1 MLYKENNFLYRLDR
15 ILICAASYQLGGGVE
30 SILMFDAQI
39 YTNDYFTRKR
49 FVFDVFADSKCLLAV
64 SILRLLARHGLQ
76 YNVNV
81 VITAVSSMY
90 SQ

>member
-1 MLYKENNFLYRLDR
+1 MLHEEVYHK
-15 ILICAASYQLGGGVE
+15 
-30 SILMFDAQI
+30 
-39 YTNDYFTRKR
+39 RKKL
-49 FVFDVFADSKCLLAV
+49 VFDVVAQSKCSLAV

-76 YNVNV
+76 YIVNV